1 MISIVCVYND
11 EAVLKRF
18 LLKSLQNQTAKYEL
32 ILVDNTR
39 SRFSSAA
46 QALNHGGRTARSKY
60 IMFVHQDI
68 DLISDRWLED
78 AERWLDT
85 IPNLGIAGVAGMSEF
100 GCTNKERGRNIIN
113 HGNPEQVWSWGNPIS
128 MPEVVQTLD
137 ECLVT
142 IPKKIFEAHGFDE
155 NTCDGWD
162 LYAVDYCLSIK
173 RTGCLAYAIPMF
185 VYHGSM
191 GHLTERYF
199 SVLSKLLKKHKKYFK
214 LIITTT
220 GSWSTFYPVNVQRK
234 YIAFNKRAFRL
245 LISLKGALYRRVQH
259 ES

>member
-11 EAVLKRF
+11 EAVLKNF
-18 LLKSLQNQTAKYEL
+18 LLESLQNQTAKHEL
-32 ILVDNTR
+32 ILEDNTR

-46 QALNHGGRTARSKY
+46 QALNHGGRKARSKY

-68 DLISDRWLED
+68 DLLSDRWLED
-78 AERWLDT
+78 AERWLDM

-100 GCTNKERGRNIIN
+100 GCSNKERGRNIIN
-113 HGNPEQVWSWGNPIS
+113 HGDPEQAWSWGNPIS
-128 MPEVVQTLD
+128 KPEVVQTLD
-137 ECLVT
+137 ECLVI

-155 NTCDGWD
+155 ITCDGWD

-173 RTGCLAYAIPMF
+173 RTGRLAYAIPMF
-185 VYHGSM
+185 VYHGST

-214 LIITTT
+214 IINTTT
-220 GSWSTFYPVNVQRK
+220 GRWSTFYPVNVQRK

-245 LISLKGALYRRVQH
+245 LISLKGALYCRVQH

>member
-11 EAVLKRF
+11 EKVLECF

-32 ILVDNTR
+32 ILEDNIR

-46 QALNHGGRTARSKY
+46 QALNHGGRKASSKY

-68 DLISDRWLED
+68 DLLSDRWLED
-78 AERWLDT
+78 AERWLDM

-137 ECLVT
+137 ECLVI
-142 IPKKIFEAHGFDE
+142 IPKKIFDAHGFDAI
-155 NTCDGWD
+155 TCDCWD

-173 RTGCLAYAIPMF
+173 RIGCLAYVIPMF

-191 GHLTERYF
+191 GHLAERYYR
-199 SVLSKLLKKHKKYFK
+199 VLSKVLKKHKKYFK
-214 LIITTT
+214 IINTTM
-220 GSWSTFYPVNVQRK
+220 GCWSTFYPVNVQRK
-234 YIAFNKRAFRL
+234 YIAFNKIAFRL
-245 LISLKGALYRRVQH
+245 LISLKRTLYHTV
-259 ES
+259 

>member
-11 EAVLKRF
+11 EKVLESV
-18 LLKSLQNQTAKYEL
+18 LLKSLQDQTAKYEL
-32 ILVDNTR
+32 ILVDNIR

-46 QALNHGGRTARSKY
+46 QALNHGGRNASSKY

-68 DLISDRWLED
+68 DLLSDRWLED
-78 AERWLDT
+78 AERWLEM

-100 GCTNKERGRNIIN
+100 GSTNEERGRNIIK

-128 MPEVVQTLD
+128 MHEVVQTLD
-137 ECLVT
+137 ECLVI
-142 IPKKIFEAHGFDE
+142 IPKKIFEAHGFYAI
-155 NTCDGWD
+155 TCDGWD

-173 RTGCLAYAIPMF
+173 RTGCQAYAIPMF

-199 SVLSKLLKKHKKYFK
+199 SVLSKVLKKHKKYFK
-214 LIITTT
+214 MINTTT
-220 GSWSTFYPVNVQRK
+220 GRWSTFYPVNVQRK
-234 YIAFNKRAFRL
+234 YIAFNKIALSL
-245 LISLKGALYRRVQH
+245 LISLKRTLYHTV
-259 ES
+259 

>member
-1 MISIVCVYND
+1 M
-11 EAVLKRF
+11 
-18 LLKSLQNQTAKYEL
+18 LKSLQDQTAEYEL
-32 ILVDNTR
+32 ILEDNTR

-46 QALNHGGRTARSKY
+46 QALNHGGRNASSKY

-68 DLISDRWLED
+68 NLLSDRWLED
-78 AERWLDT
+78 AERWLDM

-100 GCTNKERGRNIIN
+100 GCTNKERGRNIIK
-113 HGNPEQVWSWGNPIS
+113 HGNPQQFWSWGNPIS

-137 ECLVT
+137 ECLVI
-142 IPKKIFEAHGFDE
+142 IPKKIFDAHGFDAI
-155 NTCDGWD
+155 TCDGWD

-173 RTGCLAYAIPMF
+173 RIGGQAYAIPMF
-185 VYHGSM
+185 VYHGST

-199 SVLSKLLKKHKKYFK
+199 CVLSKVLKKHKKYFN

-245 LISLKGALYRRVQH
+245 LIYLKRALYRTVQH

>member
-11 EAVLKRF
+11 EKVLESF
-18 LLKSLQNQTAKYEL
+18 LLKSLQDQTAKYEL
-32 ILVDNTR
+32 ILEDNTS

-46 QALNHGGRTARSKY
+46 QALNHGGRNASSKY

-68 DLISDRWLED
+68 DLLSDRWLED

-100 GCTNKERGRNIIN
+100 GSTNKERGRNIIG

-128 MPEVVQTLD
+128 MPDVVQTLD
-137 ECLVT
+137 ECLVI
-142 IPKKIFEAHGFDE
+142 IPKKIFDAQGFDAI
-155 NTCDGWD
+155 TCDGWD

-173 RTGCLAYAIPMF
+173 RIGRQAYAIPMF
-185 VYHGSM
+185 VYHGST

-199 SVLSKLLKKHKKYFK
+199 SVLSKVLKKHKKYFEM
-214 LIITTT
+214 INTTT
-220 GSWSTFYPVNVQRK
+220 GSWCTSYPVNVQRK
-234 YIAFNKRAFRL
+234 YVAINKIAFRL
-245 LISLKGALYRRVQH
+245 LMSIKRAIYRMVKH